1 MMDPVGG
8 VERIVKLALTLKDAA
23 DTVRQ
28 NKELCLEIRTRAVR
42 VSSLL
47 SLLPAES
54 TVALMDEPAMRGALE
69 DLEESLRRA
78 LELVAACQAERSTAA
93 CLLLLCTAGKQ
104 SRRLR
109 KAQDDISQNVMTV
122 IFATNVQVT
131 VILTRNNPPPPPPHP
146 LTVVELS
153 GPPDTVAA
161 YESPMR
167 AGGRRIHIRY
177 DDMVAAD
184 EEDDDI
190 SQAMFVQHEDTDT
203 MIRDEGL
210 TVPDLCWEEDESGF
224 YSRDERL
231 SFSASFIEC
240 GEYVDSDNI
249 EQPSPLSSGF
259 IKFDLSELDDA
270 TRHFSDDNLIG
281 RGTFAAVYKGE
292 LPDGLV
298 VAVKKFQHPLQIS
311 MTLIHDQINLC
322 SEFQQKNVVKFLGYA
337 VEEGNYFLVEEYM
350 SRGNLNNIIASP
362 PSWVSLFQIIRRT
375 ARGLHYLHNQHFIHL
390 DLKPNNILLD
400 SHMNPKITIGTAT
413 ILGQGDDITQDAGTI
428 ASTLGYMAP
437 EYIMG
442 GTLSTKCDVYGFGVI
457 LLEIISS
464 MCKSEPT
471 RGQASIE

>member
-153 GPPDTVAA
+153 G
-161 YESPMR
+161 
-167 AGGRRIHIRY
+167 
-177 DDMVAAD
+177 
-184 EEDDDI
+184 
-190 SQAMFVQHEDTDT
+190 
-203 MIRDEGL
+203 
-210 TVPDLCWEEDESGF
+210 
-224 YSRDERL
+224 
-231 SFSASFIEC
+231 
-240 GEYVDSDNI
+240 
-249 EQPSPLSSGF
+249 
-259 IKFDLSELDDA
+259 
-270 TRHFSDDNLIG
+270 
-281 RGTFAAVYKGE
+281 E

-350 SRGNLNNIIASP
+350 SRGNLNNIIGI
-362 PSWVSLFQIIRRT
+362 WVSLFQIIRRT
-375 ARGLHYLHNQHFIHL
+375 ASGLHYLHNQHFIHL

-428 ASTLGYMAP
+428 ASTL
-437 EYIMG
+437 
-442 GTLSTKCDVYGFGVI
+442 
-457 LLEIISS
+457 
-464 MCKSEPT
+464 
-471 RGQASIE
+471 